1 MRSPE
6 ASSFVLEAA
15 SAAAPGRREVKFS
28 LPNVDAWKFR
38 SILAVNCR
46 RVSYA
51 GATSRVCSI
60 YFDDAALCAL
70 RANLDGTS
78 RRTKTRI
85 RWYDTPFPEKRFF
98 FEVKRREDDGIFKER
113 TPILASGSLASM
125 SFHEIVVGLA
135 RVLPARLREHL
146 IARSEPKLLI
156 EYERT
161 YYEAI
166 DGPIRITLDRDLTFW
181 GQGGLYPS
189 RRFPARVPGLTIP
202 RRESSVWSRRTHP
215 GAPPPPR
222 TLGYPVVEIR
232 PGLPTP
238 RAVAAVSA
246 VMHRFPKFSNVS
258 LEHASA

>member
-1 MRSPE
+1 MSSPE
-6 ASSFVLEAA
+6 ASPFALEAA

-28 LPNVDAWKFR
+28 LPNVDAGKFR
-38 SILAVNCR
+38 SILDVNCR

-60 YFDDAALCAL
+60 YFDDAASSAL

-135 RVLPARLREHL
+135 RVLPARLRERL
-146 IARSEPKLLI
+146 VARSEPKLMS
-156 EYERT
+156 T
-161 YYEAI
+161 SA
-166 DGPIRITLDRDLTFW
+166 RITKHWIVLSASRSTATSPSGDRA
-181 GQGGLYPS
+181 GC
-189 RRFPARVPGLTIP
+189 
-202 RRESSVWSRRTHP
+202 
-215 GAPPPPR
+215 
-222 TLGYPVVEIR
+222 IR
-232 PGLPTP
+232 AAASP
-238 RAVAAVSA
+238 RASAA
-246 VMHRFPKFSNVS
+246 
-258 LEHASA
+258 